1 MLCTEIVSDI
11 QNNFCTQHV
20 LPIFCKKKSFWQR
33 LICTYYTSK
42 CQHLWITYLPCLVN
56 LVKECPL
63 RRVSRGLYLSQMTV
77 IVTQL
82 SAGSR
87 LFYGLDSSKCY
98 YSAAFLGQNSENW
111 VECCEEI
118 LFGFHRSCFWCL
130 ARDVAAAGL
139 LFWVRNPVHCSVSK
153 YWLLV
158 ELTLKIFDWKLLIE
172 EFLQDLKKHCQL
184 FAFCLQNHNSSH

>member
-1 MLCTEIVSDI
+1 M
-11 QNNFCTQHV
+11 
-20 LPIFCKKKSFWQR
+20 
-33 LICTYYTSK
+33 SK
-42 CQHLWITYLPCLVN
+42 FLDYLPCLAN
-56 LVKECPL
+56 LLKECPL

-139 LFWVRNPVHCSVSK
+139 LFWVRAPVSFLFLLLLSFCFPHAFFLFFLSPFFAHLFLSFSSRSLLYNSVSQ
-153 YWLLV
+153 WP
-158 ELTLKIFDWKLLIE
+158 FSFSW
-172 EFLQDLKKHCQL
+172 
-184 FAFCLQNHNSSH
+184 

>member
-1 MLCTEIVSDI
+1 MFWLLRISDQFFDVLFDDNIWRRTKLQLKCTKEVIDI
-11 QNNFCTQHV
+11 ILTDSIWHH
-20 LPIFCKKKSFWQR
+20 FW
-33 LICTYYTSK
+33 T
-42 CQHLWITYLPCLVN
+42 TYLPYFVN
-56 LVKECPL
+56 VVKECPL

-87 LFYGLDSSKCY
+87 LFYGLDLAMLLLSC
-98 YSAAFLGQNSENW
+98 FLGQNSENW

-139 LFWVRNPVHCSVSK
+139 LFWVRTPVSFLS
-153 YWLLV
+153 LL
-158 ELTLKIFDWKLLIE
+158 LSFCFPHAF
-172 EFLQDLKKHCQL
+172 FLFFLSFF
-184 FAFCLQNHNSSH
+184 FAHLFCLFLAGLFYIILLL

>member
-1 MLCTEIVSDI
+1 
-11 QNNFCTQHV
+11 
-20 LPIFCKKKSFWQR
+20 
-33 LICTYYTSK
+33 
-42 CQHLWITYLPCLVN
+42 
-56 LVKECPL
+56 
-63 RRVSRGLYLSQMTV
+63 MTV

-139 LFWVRNPVHCSVSK
+139 LFWVRAPVSFLFLLLLSFCFPHAFFMFFYPFFCSSFLSFSSRSLLYNSVIVINHHSNRVIGRHHKTFEAHNHFSFFSVS
-153 YWLLV
+153 LV
-158 ELTLKIFDWKLLIE
+158 
-172 EFLQDLKKHCQL
+172 H
-184 FAFCLQNHNSSH
+184 A